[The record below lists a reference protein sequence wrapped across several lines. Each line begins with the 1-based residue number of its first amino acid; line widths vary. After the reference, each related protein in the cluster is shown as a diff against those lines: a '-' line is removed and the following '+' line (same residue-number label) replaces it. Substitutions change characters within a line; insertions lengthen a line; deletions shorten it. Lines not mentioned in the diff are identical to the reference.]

1 MRKDA
6 RKWLRRGIAASWCG
20 LSLVATSL
28 LAQAPN
34 DLPVLPEVEVQA
46 EPEAPDALPPLID
59 LPTTADIFQD
69 GYRFGSPRTETYFA
83 PSSTTGSII
92 DLPDADIPAT
102 VNVIPEALMRDQQ
115 VLQLHDIVR
124 NAGGTVPGGG
134 DPVFA
139 DRIFLRGFELRS
151 RDFRRDGFMDPTF
164 VPRDFQ
170 SIERVEILKGPAST
184 LYGAGSPGGVVN
196 LITKKPLDAEFVD
209 FAYTFGSW
217 DRSRFTLDVNGYAN
231 ESGTVTYRFNG
242 AQEEADSFRDFGY
255 LDRTLLAPSLRWQID
270 ERTNLVWQGEFHKD
284 HRQADL
290 GIPAINGNPLA
301 LPPNLFV
308 GEPGNDFIRADE
320 YRQSLVLTHDLS
332 DDWTLQVGGSSLFY
346 DYPSSFTSASGDAT
360 GFLPPIN
367 PAAGQFYRSRTT
379 FSTAD
384 EQSQSAQVNLA
395 GEFYTG
401 ELKHQALV
409 GMEYIYF
416 DSNTQLD
423 FSQSGLLGPENITAL
438 PYNNP
443 PFIPLG
449 SAVFPVFRQQ
459 RVGGY
464 LQDTVEV
471 TPYWKLVGGVR
482 FDTVDFDFD
491 RTLVL
496 GPPATFETDQQFNRV
511 SPRGGVIYQPFADDD
526 LALYFNYSESFA
538 PPGGGI
544 YINSG
549 DLRPVL
555 GKGYELGVK
564 TQLLEYLTLNA
575 AGFYAT
581 RENADLNSSAFILTQ
596 VGEER
601 SQGVDLNALGQ
612 ITDRWSAVANYTYTD
627 ERLSDPFDPSL
638 DGNRQRNVPYNTANF
653 WTRYNLVQDQCQT
666 LGAAVG
672 LVYLDNRP
680 GDLTN
685 TFDLPSFAR
694 WDAGLF
700 YNRGRGYAALYAENL
715 FDVYYAASSLDAFQV
730 QPGAPANV
738 RATVGFV
745 Y

>member
-1 MRKDA
+1 M
-6 RKWLRRGIAASWCG
+6 
-20 LSLVATSL
+20 ATSL
-28 LAQAPN
+28 LAQAPS

-46 EPEAPDALPPLID
+46 EPEAQDVQPMPE
-59 LPTTADIFQD
+59 LPTLSDIFQD
-69 GYRFGSPRTETYFA
+69 GYRFGSPLTDNYYA

-102 VNVIPEALMRDQQ
+102 VNVIPEAVLRDQQ
-115 VLQLHDIVR
+115 VLHFQDVWR
-124 NAGGTVPGGG
+124 NAGGTAPGGG
-134 DPVFA
+134 DPIHA

-151 RDFRRDGFMDPTF
+151 RDFRRDGFLDPTF
-164 VPRDFQ
+164 VPRDLQ

-209 FAYTFGSW
+209 FGYTFGSW
-217 DRSRFTLDVNGYAN
+217 ERSRFTLDVNGYAN

-255 LDRTLLAPSLRWQID
+255 LDRTLIAPSVRWQID
-270 ERTNLVWQGEFHKD
+270 ENTNLVWQGEFHKD
-284 HRQADL
+284 HRMGDV

-308 GEPGNDFIRADE
+308 GEPAADFFRADE

-332 DDWTLQVGGSSLFY
+332 DCWTLQVGGSSLFY
-346 DYPSSFTSASGDAT
+346 DYPASYTSASADAT
-360 GFLPPIN
+360 GFLPPID
-367 PAAGQFYRSRTT
+367 PAAGLFYRSRTAFT
-379 FSTAD
+379 KAS

-401 ELKHQALV
+401 EIKHTALV

-423 FSQSGLLGPENITAL
+423 FSQSGFATFSPDNITAL

-443 PFIPLG
+443 PFTPLG
-449 SAVFPVFRQQ
+449 SAIFPVSRQT

-491 RTLVL
+491 RTLVF
-496 GPPATFETDQQFNRV
+496 GPPASFDTDQQFNRV

-526 LALYFNYSESFA
+526 LAIYFNYSESFA

-544 YINSG
+544 YINTG

-564 TQLLEYLTLNA
+564 TQLLDNLTLNA

-581 RENADLNSSAFILTQ
+581 RENADLNASAFLLTQ

-601 SQGVDLNALGQ
+601 SQGMELNAIGQ
-612 ITDRWSAVANYTYTD
+612 ITDRWSAVANYTNTD
-627 ERLSDPFDPSL
+627 VRLSDPNDPTL
-638 DGNRQRNVPYNTANF
+638 DGNRQRNIPYNTANF
-653 WTRYNLVQDQCQT
+653 WTRYNVIQDQVHT
-666 LGAAVG
+666 LGAAIG

-685 TFDLPSFAR
+685 TFDLPSFSR

-700 YNRGRGYAALYAENL
+700 YNRGRGYAALYAENI
-715 FDVYYAASSLDAFQV
+715 FDVYYAASSFDSYQV
-730 QPGAPANV
+730 LPGAPANI